1 MIVTIYVL
9 SVIYCVTKMYKAYK
23 IRNNDPVYATP
34 ALETMAIIVMAPV
47 LMAVD
52 ITATWIRKY
61 KEYKLEKEDKI
72 F

>member
-1 MIVTIYVL
+1 MIVAIYIL
-9 SVIYCVTKMYKAYK
+9 SVVYCISKMYKSYK
-23 IRNNDPVYATP
+23 MRHEDPVHATP
-34 ALETMAIIVMAPV
+34 ALETMAILVMAPV

-61 KEYKLEKEDKI
+61 KEYKLEKEDRI